1 MKTLARIDAED
12 GLIALKEVYEDYVSR
27 ILRIGTLGMDDKE
40 SSLRGLKRYD
50 MRFEQTGYVGYEI
63 NAEEYEEGDWVK
75 WEDIELI
82 LNNK

>member
-40 SSLRGLKRYD
+40 SSLRGLQRYRLD
-50 MRFEQTGYVGYEI
+50 AGSGGQDCWLDTDKDT
-63 NAEEYEEGDWVK
+63 EGDWVK
-75 WEDIELI
+75 WKDIELI
-82 LNNK
+82 LKNK

>member
-1 MKTLARIDAED
+1 MEDIHRSNLDAGS
-12 GLIALKEVYEDYVSR
+12 GLEYSWVNPDKDTDSVESK
-27 ILRIGTLGMDDKE
+27 LRNLQ
-40 SSLRGLKRYD
+40 RYD

-63 NAEEYEEGDWVK
+63 NAEEFEEGDWVK